1 MINRDN
7 RPLRIVADNRKKI
20 TIGYKTGKGHPKS
33 ANHFVIRHPETKE
46 CWFPEIETL
55 YGENPVE
62 LIVSFPTNNMRDF
75 YNDTFALWGKN
86 NVKKRNCDGVECVH
100 CVAETIGDNKY
111 EGGEVSECVCRKFA
125 LKDSDK
131 PIAPP
136 CTCDIWL
143 KAYILHPDT
152 LLPIS
157 PMCYMFSNHG
167 INSSDNL
174 FGELDRYTKFVGY
187 PFRLSVKQVK
197 KPDGV
202 IFYLFELRPYVTGE
216 LLIEYNLKATSKL
229 KEIVGYTAPETALAL
244 VESPIE
250 DVTYEEIVGKDT
262 EMTPA
267 QKKRFVVKYDSLRD
281 SWDSKV
287 KFDEVIFDEF
297 ELTDPTRVNTIELAT
312 EIINFITEYK

>member
-1 MINRDN
+1 
-7 RPLRIVADNRKKI
+7 VADNRKKI

-62 LIVSFPTNNMRDF
+62 LLVSFPTNNMRDF

-111 EGGEVSECVCRKFA
+111 EGGEVSECVCRKFT
-125 LKDSDK
+125 LRESDK

-143 KAYILHPDT
+143 KAYILHPNT

-216 LLIEYNLKATSKL
+216 LLIEYNLKSTNKL
-229 KEIVGYTAPETALAL
+229 KEIVGYKEPNKALAL
-244 VESPIE
+244 IE
-250 DVTYEEIVGKDT
+250 TTITDATYEEVEEGTPMTKAQETRFAKKFNELVGAQEMELIIEKFGINGTGDVDT
-262 EMTPA
+262 
-267 QKKRFVVKYDSLRD
+267 V
-281 SWDSKV
+281 
-287 KFDEVIFDEF
+287 
-297 ELTDPTRVNTIELAT
+297 ELAT
-312 EIINFITEYK
+312 EIINFLIKKEN